1 MFTAE
6 VTVLN
11 TGDEI
16 VVNLSDIL
24 EDDDGKFHLTK
35 SDEYLN
41 YESNNWIYRIKSEDI
56 DMYFTLRLYESQQLS
71 DLQ

>member
-24 EDDDGKFHLTK
+24 EDDDGKLSLTE

-56 DMYFTLRLYESQQLS
+56 DMYFTLRLYETQQLS